1 MKRCAIKAATFLA
14 LACTL
19 ISAANLNLSVKPTAV
34 PNSCE
39 WGIYEVEF
47 KITNV
52 DAGNRFLKNYYITG
66 AFASLDEIAPIH
78 GTANISSF
86 SAEGAYIGSEKVT
99 VSVNGSGSV
108 PSCEAGLNK
117 GVYFNIR
124 VNTPEVPGAPW
135 LEVTENGGY
144 ATVTVQFIRGEG
156 LFPFDPECDDFSRIA
171 PGAPADFYDDRHF
184 ALNYTSTQQLITEY
198 IAPGVVDPETGLPTW
213 ACNE

>member
-1 MKRCAIKAATFLA
+1 MKRSAIKVTVFFA
-14 LACTL
+14 LFCSV
-19 ISAANLNLSVKPTAV
+19 ISAGNLNLQVKRTAV

-39 WGIYEVEF
+39 WGIFEAEF

-66 AFASLDEIAPIH
+66 AFASTDEIKPIH
-78 GTANISSF
+78 NTVNISSF
-86 SAEGAYIGSEKVT
+86 STEGAYIGSESVT
-99 VSVNGSGSV
+99 ISVNGQESV
-108 PSCEAGLNK
+108 PSCEPGLNK
-117 GVYFNIR
+117 GVYFSIR
-124 VNTPEVPGAPW
+124 VNTPETPGAPW
-135 LEVTENGGY
+135 VEVVENGGY

-171 PGAPADFYDDRHF
+171 PGVPADFYDDHHF
-184 ALNYTSTQQLITEY
+184 ALNYTSTQQLIREY